1 MKTIIYILTITMVL
15 KSSILSGQQISIS
28 KIESQLDKQIEKLI
42 TETGIPSVSISLFNN
57 DSVFLSRA
65 YGFSNMALKTKAT
78 PQTIYHT
85 GSTFKTV
92 TATAIM
98 QLSESG
104 KIDLDAPVNKYLKSD
119 SIENILNCDCPITMR
134 HLLSHQSG
142 LKGNTEM
149 INLWDRKELKN
160 LESITKE
167 VNQTKEPGKEFEYCN
182 HCYAISALA
191 LENITGVDFTTYVMD
206 RILEPLRIDEN
217 PFSPSP
223 EMMEMMAI
231 PYKLKDN
238 KATPEN
244 YVRFDVYPA
253 GDAYLNPTLF
263 AKLLIPQINN
273 GKYKKFS
280 LLNEKSINEMQS
292 EQFQN
297 KDYGLG
303 LFISTLD
310 SHKTISHGGTLPG
323 FTSYFLIDLKT
334 KNGIYIMSNAGE
346 IRQVLEALSKYAI
359 RLLNGEKD
367 IEALPSFKKKEAIEV
382 SGLILQTY
390 VGKYEVA
397 PNVFADITQEG
408 EKLFVQIT
416 GQPKFDLFPYE
427 ETKFSL
433 KVMDAQIEFIKD
445 NNGQV
450 NEMMLYQGK
459 NKVPGKRVD

>member
-1 MKTIIYILTITMVL
+1 MVL

-28 KIESQLDKQIEKLI
+28 KMESELNKQIENLI
-42 TETGIPSVSISLFNN
+42 SKIGIPSVSISLFNN
-57 DSVFLSRA
+57 DSIILSRA
-65 YGFSNMALKTKAT
+65 YGYSNMALNIKAT
-78 PQTIYHT
+78 PKTVYHT

-119 SIENILNCDCPITMR
+119 SIENLLNCDCPISMR

-149 INLWDRKELKN
+149 INLWDRKELRN

-167 VNQTKEPGKEFEYCN
+167 VKQTKEPGKEFEYCN
-182 HCYAISALA
+182 HCYAISALT
-191 LENITGVDFTTYVMD
+191 LEKITGEDFTTYTMNRV
-206 RILEPLRIDEN
+206 LKPLNIDEN

-238 KATPEN
+238 KAIPEN

-263 AKLLIPQINN
+263 AKLLIPQINH

-292 EQFQN
+292 DQFQN
-297 KDYGLG
+297 NGYGLG
-303 LFISTLD
+303 LFISTFN

-323 FTSYFLIDLKT
+323 FTAYFLIDLKT
-334 KNGIYIMSNAGE
+334 KNGICIMSNTGE
-346 IRQVLEALSKYAI
+346 IRQVLEELSKYAI
-359 RLLNGEKD
+359 RLMNGEKD
-367 IEALPSFKKKEAIEV
+367 IEALPSSKQKEAIEV

-397 PNVFADITQEG
+397 PKVFADITQEG
-408 EKLFVQIT
+408 NQIFVQIT

-445 NNGQV
+445 TDGQV
-450 NEMMLYQGK
+450 NELILFQGK

>member
-1 MKTIIYILTITMVL
+1 MVL

-28 KIESQLDKQIEKLI
+28 KMESELNKQIENLI
-42 TETGIPSVSISLFNN
+42 SETGIPSVSISLFNN
-57 DSVFLSRA
+57 DSIILSRA
-65 YGFSNMALKTKAT
+65 YGYSNIALNIKAT
-78 PQTIYHT
+78 PKTVYHT

-104 KIDLDAPVNKYLKSD
+104 KIDLDASVNKYLKCD
-119 SIENILNCDCPITMR
+119 SIENVLNCDYPISMR

-142 LKGNTEM
+142 LIGNTEM
-149 INLWDRKELKN
+149 INLWDRKDLKN
-160 LESITKE
+160 LKSIAKD
-167 VNQTKEPGKEFEYCN
+167 VKQIKEPGKEFEYCN

-191 LENITGVDFTTYVMD
+191 LENITGEDFTTYIID
-206 RILEPLRIDEN
+206 RVLEPLNIDEN

-238 KATPEN
+238 KAIPEN

-263 AKLLIPQINN
+263 AKLLMLQINN
-273 GKYKKFS
+273 GKYQELS

-292 EQFQN
+292 EQFQY

-303 LFISTLD
+303 LFIGTLD

-323 FTSYFLIDLKT
+323 FTAYFLIDLKT
-334 KNGIYIMSNAGE
+334 KNGIYIMSNTGD
-346 IRQVLEALSKYAI
+346 IRQVLEELSKYAI
-359 RLLNGEKD
+359 RLMNGEKD
-367 IEALPSFKKKEAIEV
+367 IEELPSFMKKEAIEV

-390 VGKYEVA
+390 VGKYKVA
-397 PNVFADITQEG
+397 PNVFADITQE
-408 EKLFVQIT
+408 ENQLFVQIT
-416 GQPKFDLFPYE
+416 GQPKLDLFPYE

-445 NNGQV
+445 SDGQV
-450 NEMMLYQGK
+450 NELILYQGK
-459 NKVPGKRVD
+459 NKVPGKRED

>member
-1 MKTIIYILTITMVL
+1 MVL
-15 KSSILSGQQISIS
+15 KTSIAGGQQISIS
-28 KIESQLDKQIEKLI
+28 KMESELNKQIEILI
-42 TETGIPSVSISLFNN
+42 SETGIPSVSFSLFNN
-57 DSVFLSRA
+57 DSVILSRA
-65 YGFSNMALKTKAT
+65 YGFSNMALKIKAN

-92 TATAIM
+92 TASAIM
-98 QLSESG
+98 QLHESG

-119 SIENILNCDCPITMR
+119 SIENILNCDCPISIR

-142 LKGNTEM
+142 LKGDTEM

-167 VNQTKEPGKEFEYCN
+167 VTRTKEPGKEFEYCN
-182 HCYAISALA
+182 HCYAILALA
-191 LENITGVDFTTYVMD
+191 LENITGEDFTTYIMD
-206 RILEPLRIDEN
+206 HVLKPLKIDEN

-231 PYKLKDN
+231 PYKLRDN

-273 GKYKKFS
+273 GKYKEFS
-280 LLNEKSINEMQS
+280 LLREISINKMQS

-303 LFISTLD
+303 LFISTSD
-310 SHKTISHGGTLPG
+310 SQKTISHGGTLPG

-334 KNGIYIMSNAGE
+334 KNGIYIMSNTGE
-346 IRQVLEALSKYAI
+346 IRQVLEELSKYAI
-359 RLLNGEKD
+359 RLMNPEK
-367 IEALPSFKKKEAIEV
+367 
-382 SGLILQTY
+382 
-390 VGKYEVA
+390 A
-397 PNVFADITQEG
+397 PH
-408 EKLFVQIT
+408 
-416 GQPKFDLFPYE
+416 
-427 ETKFSL
+427 S
-433 KVMDAQIEFIKD
+433 
-445 NNGQV
+445 
-450 NEMMLYQGK
+450 
-459 NKVPGKRVD
+459 